1 MKLAVAGLV
10 PSDLREITAG
20 RLAEIRRMGFAGA
33 SWHVG
38 DAGALDEGSCTRV
51 RVAFEEAGLVLAQ
64 VLPPQHPSLV
74 HPDPTQR
81 AAGVQLMAQC
91 CRLTQW
97 LGGGNLYVR
106 PGSVNPKGPWTPHPE
121 NRKPETLRWLVE
133 SLQALCEVAVDAE
146 VMLAIEGHVVS
157 PLWDVDTTRLVLD
170 EVASPVLKW
179 NADPVNYVPTLDVAY
194 ENTALLDEMF
204 ARLEPYVATA
214 HVKDVTVEERL
225 VSHISEV
232 PPGEGYL
239 DYPTFLHRFEE
250 VCPDGYFLIEHLPA
264 EKIPAAREAVVRMA
278 EQCGFALTDG
288 SVLRR
293 QEAGNAS

>member
-10 PSDLREITAG
+10 PSDPSEITAA
-20 RLAEIRRMGFAGA
+20 RLSEIRRLGFAGA
-33 SWHVG
+33 SWHVADVG
-38 DAGALDEGSCTRV
+38 ELDEAACGRV
-51 RVAFEEAGLVLAQ
+51 RAAFEEVRLTLAQ

-74 HPDPTQR
+74 HPDPGQR
-81 AAGVQLMAQC
+81 AAGLQLMTQC
-91 CRLTQW
+91 CRITQW

-106 PGSVNPKGPWTPHPE
+106 PGSVNPNGPWTPHPE
-121 NRKPETLRWLVE
+121 NRRPETLRRLVE
-133 SLQALCEVAVDAE
+133 SLQALCRVAEDEEVT
-146 VMLAIEGHVVS
+146 LAIEGHVVS

-179 NADPVNYVPTLDVAY
+179 NADPVNYIPTLDVAY
-194 ENTALLDEMF
+194 DNTALLEEMF
-204 ARLEPYVATA
+204 ARLAPYVATA

-225 VSHISEV
+225 VSHIEEV

-239 DYPTFLHRFEE
+239 DYPTFLDRFED

-278 EQCGFALTDG
+278 AQCGFALEDG
-288 SVLRR
+288 CVLRR
-293 QEAGNAS
+293 QEAEHGG